1 MRDPQAPLA
10 ERLRPRVLADFV
22 GQTRLMGAG
31 APLRKLLERAAD
43 PARQGEAPP
52 SVIFWG
58 PPGCG
63 KTTLARLVAQAF
75 NAEFVEL
82 SAVNA
87 GVKDAREIMASAE
100 GRRRLE
106 GRPTLLFVDE
116 IHRFNKTQQDAFL
129 PAVESGLLSLLGAT
143 TENPSFSLNK
153 ALLSRCRVFELEALK
168 DEDLSELAGRALRE
182 ARLHAGADARGALL
196 SAAGGDARSLGNLVE
211 LLLRIHGEQHEL
223 SRADIESAAQKR
235 LLGHSEDDHYRL
247 VSAFQKSVRHSD
259 PDAALYYL
267 FRLLEAGEDPRFAS
281 RRLIRMASEDIGLAD
296 PQALL
301 QAMAAHQA
309 IEAIGMPECNLALA
323 QATVYLACAP
333 KSNSLEKSAGL
344 LKGEL
349 EASGAVSV
357 PSHYAGLKGG
367 TPYEYDHDWPE
378 RMSPQEA
385 LPEALAG
392 KRFFV
397 PEALGFERELAKR
410 IEYFKK
416 LRADARKRSS

>member
-1 MRDPQAPLA
+1 MAMRDPQAPLA
-10 ERLRPRVLADFV
+10 ERLRPQVLEDFV
-22 GQTRLMGAG
+22 GQKRLMGSG
-31 APLRKLLERAAD
+31 APLRRLLERAAE
-43 PARQGEAPP
+43 PAHQGEAPP
-52 SVIFWG
+52 SLVFWG

-63 KTTLARLVAQAF
+63 KTTLARIVARAF

-87 GVKDAREIMASAE
+87 GVKDAREIIASAD

-153 ALLSRCRVFELEALK
+153 ALLSRCRVFELEALA
-168 DEDLSELAGRALRE
+168 EGELGELLARALRE
-182 ARLHAGADARGALL
+182 ARLHAGDEARQALL
-196 SAAGGDARSLGNLVE
+196 RAAGGDARSLGNLVE
-211 LLLRIHGEQHEL
+211 LLSRIHGEQHEVTR
-223 SRADIESAAQKR
+223 SEVEAAAQKK
-235 LLGHSEDDHYRL
+235 LLGHAEDDHYRL
-247 VSAFQKSVRHSD
+247 ASAFQKSVRHSD

-281 RRLIRMASEDIGLAD
+281 RRLIRMASEDIGLAE

-323 QATVYLACAP
+323 QATVFLACAP
-333 KSNSLEKSAGL
+333 KSNSLETAA
-344 LKGEL
+344 GEL
-349 EASGAVSV
+349 KAELERSGALPV
-357 PSHYAGLKGG
+357 PRHYAGLKDAN
-367 TPYEYDHDWPE
+367 YEYDHAWPE

-385 LPEALAG
+385 LPEAIAG
-392 KRFFV
+392 KRFFRA
-397 PEALGFERELAKR
+397 EALGFERELAKR
-410 IEYFKK
+410 IEYFEK
-416 LRADARKRSS
+416 LRAQARKR